1 MTMNATLEGKVYPDA
16 TFTVEPERVNLFRA
30 AIGEESDIVPPT
42 FATAAEFTVM
52 PFIVGDAELGLD
64 FTRVVHAEQE
74 YEWHR
79 RFRMGETLTARSRI
93 ASIRQKAGNGFLT
106 IETEVLDRDGG
117 LVVLARATMIE
128 RGA

>member
-16 TFTVEPERVNLFRA
+16 TFSVEPERVNLFRA
-30 AIGEESDIVPPT
+30 AIGEEWDIVPPT
-42 FATAAEFTVM
+42 FATAAEFAVF

-106 IETEVLDRDGG
+106 IETEVLDRDGE

>member
-1 MTMNATLEGKVYPDA
+1 MTMNVALEGKVYPDA
-16 TFTVEPERVNLFRA
+16 MFTVESERVNVFRA
-30 AIGEESDIVPPT
+30 AIGEQSDTVPPT
-42 FATAAEFTVM
+42 FATVAEFTVM
-52 PFIVGDAELGLD
+52 PVIVGDAELGLD
-64 FTRVVHAEQE
+64 FTRVVHADQE

-117 LVVLARATMIE
+117 LVALARATMIE

>member
-1 MTMNATLEGKVYPDA
+1 MTMNAAVEGKVYPDV
-16 TFTVEPERVNLFRA
+16 TVTVESERVNLFRA
-30 AIGEESDIVPPT
+30 AIGEQSDIVPPT

-52 PFIVGDAELGLD
+52 PFIMGDAELGLD
-64 FTRVVHAEQE
+64 FTRVIHAEQE

>member
-1 MTMNATLEGKVYPDA
+1 MNATLEGKVYPDA

-30 AIGEESDIVPPT
+30 AIGEKSDIVPPT
-42 FATAAEFTVM
+42 FATVAEFTVM
-52 PFIVGDAELGLD
+52 PIIVEDGELGLD
-64 FTRVVHAEQE
+64 FTRVIHAEQE

-117 LVVLARATMIE
+117 LVVLARATLIE

>member
-1 MTMNATLEGKVYPDA
+1 MTMNAALEGKVYPDA

-30 AIGEESDIVPPT
+30 AIGEDSDIVPPT
-42 FATAAEFTVM
+42 FATAAEFAAF

-64 FTRVVHAEQE
+64 FTRVVHGEQE

-79 RFRMGETLTARSRI
+79 PFRMGEALTVRSRI
-93 ASIRQKAGNGFLT
+93 ASIRKKAGNGFLT
-106 IETEVLDRDGG
+106 IESDVLDRDGE
-117 LVVLARATMIE
+117 LVVFARATMIE

>member
-1 MTMNATLEGKVYPDA
+1 MTMNVALEGKVYPDA
-16 TFTVEPERVNLFRA
+16 AFTVEPERVNVFRA
-30 AIGEESDIVPPT
+30 AIGEQSDIVPPT
-42 FATAAEFTVM
+42 FATVAEFTVM
-52 PFIVGDAELGLD
+52 PVIMADAELGLD

-79 RFRMGETLTARSRI
+79 RFRLGEVLTARSRI

-117 LVVLARATMIE
+117 LVVLARANLIE

>member
-1 MTMNATLEGKVYPDA
+1 MNVTLEGKVYPDA
-16 TFTVEPERVNLFRA
+16 TFTVEPERVNLFRG

-42 FATAAEFTVM
+42 FATVAEFTVM
-52 PFIVGDAELGLD
+52 PVIVGDAELGLD

-79 RFRMGETLTARSRI
+79 RFRIGETLTARSRI